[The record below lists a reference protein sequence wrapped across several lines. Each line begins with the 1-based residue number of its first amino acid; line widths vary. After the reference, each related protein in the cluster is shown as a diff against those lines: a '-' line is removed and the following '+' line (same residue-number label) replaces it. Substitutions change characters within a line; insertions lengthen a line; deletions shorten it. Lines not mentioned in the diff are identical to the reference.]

1 MIDWLSSQ
9 KRREKRKTARD
20 AKLREELAAKAR
32 AFESDIK
39 QALEDFTELTINGV
53 RQRIL
58 VDRITII
65 DASPLAKWFII
76 NKQDFGQNDYYG
88 LI

>member
-65 DASPLAKWFII
+65 DASPLAK
-76 NKQDFGQNDYYG
+76 
-88 LI
+88 

>member
-9 KRREKRKTARD
+9 KRQEKQKAARD

-32 AFESDIK
+32 GFESDVK
-39 QALEDFTELTINGV
+39 QTLDDFTELTINGV

-58 VDRITII
+58 VDCIAIL
-65 DASPLAKWFII
+65 DVSPVAR
-76 NKQDFGQNDYYG
+76 
-88 LI
+88 